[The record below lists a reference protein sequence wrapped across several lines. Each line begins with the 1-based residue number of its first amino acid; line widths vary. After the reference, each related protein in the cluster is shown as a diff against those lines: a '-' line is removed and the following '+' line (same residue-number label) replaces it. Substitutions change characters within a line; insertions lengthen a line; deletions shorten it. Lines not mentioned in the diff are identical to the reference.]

1 MDAGGG
7 FAAATALRRV
17 GDGEGVGNG
26 EYEGEILE
34 GWDIVG
40 NTDGGYLLAIAGRA
54 LALATGRPDPIAV
67 RGHYLSPGR
76 AGPVRVQVELLK
88 AGKRFSTASARLVA
102 GDRTLLSVVGTL
114 GELDDS
120 AEALHADGAAPALP
134 PPDDCVRLVGTDSF
148 PPPFM
153 DRVDV
158 RLHPDDAG
166 FVSGA
171 PTGSP
176 RLRGWFR
183 LLEGE
188 PVDPLALLL
197 AVDSF
202 PPTIFNADLPVSWS
216 PTVELT
222 AHLRARPAPGWLA
235 CDYRTR
241 FISGGFLEV
250 DGEVWDATGALV
262 AQSRQLALVPR
273 D

>member
-1 MDAGGG
+1 M
-7 FAAATALRRV
+7 
-17 GDGEGVGNG
+17 
-26 EYEGEILE
+26 
-34 GWDIVG
+34 
-40 NTDGGYLLAIAGRA
+40 
-54 LALATGRPDPIAV
+54 ATGRPDPVAV
-67 RGHYLSPGR
+67 SGHYLAPGR
-76 AGPVRVQVELLK
+76 AGPVRVHVEVLK
-88 AGKRFSTASARLVA
+88 TGKRFSTASARLIA

-120 AEALHADGAAPALP
+120 SEALHADGAPPALP
-134 PPDDCVRLVGTDSF
+134 PPNDCVRLVATDTF

-166 FVSGA
+166 FVRGEPS
-171 PTGSP
+171 GSP
-176 RLRGWFR
+176 VLRGWFR
-183 LLEGE
+183 LLDDE
-188 PVDPLALLL
+188 PVDPVAMLL

-222 AHLRARPAPGWLA
+222 AHVRARPTAGWLA
-235 CDYRTR
+235 CAYRTR

-273 D
+273 A